1 MAIIGNFPLL
11 VGQERR
17 DNTENRIYS
26 SGSTVLI
33 RVARKWTF
41 VNFLVPWDKNVMTK
55 ADEKI
60 NNYSPLA
67 SKLGR
72 FTECQQGHSS
82 TGMLCGGYAQ
92 SDRRVS

>member
-1 MAIIGNFPLL
+1 MLD
-11 VGQERR
+11 Q
-17 DNTENRIYS
+17 
-26 SGSTVLI
+26 
-33 RVARKWTF
+33 VAQKWTF
-41 VNFLVPWDKNVMTK
+41 VDFLVPWDKNVITK

-72 FTECQQGHSS
+72 FTECQQGCSS
-82 TGMLCGGYAQ
+82 TGMWLWGGGGGGYAQ